1 MKETTSGY
9 TVLPK
14 GLEKKEEKK
23 NFQLWRSPTIDTS
36 CSWHSIRSPEADYSS
51 DTSSEGQ

>member
-1 MKETTSGY
+1 LWNTALKSLIRSQKDCNLYSNTLVVMKETTSGY

-23 NFQLWRSPTIDTS
+23 NFQL
-36 CSWHSIRSPEADYSS
+36 
-51 DTSSEGQ
+51 